1 MNSLQF
7 KKSYSATNNGHS
19 ASSTATT
26 SNQRAKSS
34 NPLARKW
41 NYFSTQKKAKQD
53 FHTAN
58 SSANSSP
65 PLTNS
70 SSSYSSSYSSSR
82 LSPTLS
88 IAASSVYSY
97 SPSIGDPI
105 SVSNIKSSAKESSS
119 GNSFMS
125 KLSSI
130 NKNITK
136 TLASGNA
143 GKPKEFKVS
152 SPKQYHRHNS
162 RVSATS
168 SNGHSPSNISSS
180 HSVESFTSDNT
191 GISETSKY
199 ITSVES
205 TPRSSIA
212 RQHKNRNT
220 LVKELCCLCDEYLT
234 NSFDGEFL
242 VALSCGHHSHY
253 NCYKEMKTLSTGAN
267 FQLQMSLTAFDN
279 QQYFDDTYI
288 NENQMSVV
296 CPFCSTSVY
305 ATDRTIE
312 DKINIEIIGSDSLT
326 NFLALP
332 DELNLMTP
340 IDENTLPDST
350 MQEDGQD
357 LNSPEDSE
365 TSMMMD
371 VKRISRVAMELGSTR
386 KMSKNGGILEGM
398 KDMPSY
404 FSNESTGND
413 SEIEQDH
420 FDENGEL
427 ITPLVAEST
436 NLMSDLE
443 YITPMDQI
451 GESYEHQ
458 PQIENIK
465 KHYNTKNSRIVY
477 KDIDYNIPSTTL
489 DYKTANRSSKVDPL
503 NDKVGQLKDK
513 SISQNCSP
521 LSANFALHHPTFSTA
536 YNNHNNINKSI
547 TNTPHSLKSDSFS
560 NTSSSFQLSYG
571 MDDLHLPKVR
581 VISEMTK
588 LSVNGA
594 DSNGNYNLK
603 CVLSTQATNYE
614 IPPYTLEYDEL
625 ENLNS
630 IKSKIKLNITEM
642 INENLYN
649 IDSTKKINFDVVG
662 ELIIFDCLN
671 VQINNNDYISNCYIY
686 LFENEI
692 VILNSL
698 NNRVIHQIDMKKD
711 LQSVNL
717 SSIANNKYINLQL
730 KTFKFADIT
739 FHNSNT
745 IICDK
750 WYKILNK
757 IIKLNSQK
765 RKFAFD
771 SPTLQYVRSFSTGN
785 DEDSMNKTKSQFS
798 IVNII
803 PLIQIT
809 TNAWSIVKDTTL
821 IPKEATQFSKLIE
834 KGLDLPSK
842 FIQRQL
848 IHPDP
853 MPLRLILII
862 PLVYDKTVLDIEPAD
877 YTEFVQ
883 KLLKTVLEVLHPQDT
898 VGVVFM
904 QDDIMLTSSLESK
917 KGKNIDLNVA
927 EGMDDTTTQFK
938 IGKYYGC
945 ASKFWEGWNEIIPEI
960 SCESRE
966 SLDLSKLFKSYQ
978 KYLKILSTTTFKH
991 SGGLE
996 NDAGERT
1003 VNHLLYVGYKS
1014 PFDGSE
1020 VENTE
1025 SNGGL
1030 VGIGITTSTCKSINK
1045 ISSSI
1050 SELSFKKKSPTEFIQ
1065 SLCEDYNSTFSV
1077 ASIVDE
1083 YDCLPFD
1090 YYNTIKNNISAI
1102 CTKTVQEKN
1111 KYSGED
1117 TNLVYDNCI
1126 NFCFGIDFNELLP
1139 KITNIIHNLHDV
1151 TVNEIKIKL
1160 NPFKE
1165 VNFGQFEL
1173 VGKLEILKD
1182 VNNILIILRNVPTCY
1197 ENCLMFDLNIN
1208 LKKLTPS
1215 LLKEISN
1222 NSENIDEIYDD
1233 NEASYQGIDYNDDDE
1248 FYVKNNKLRLL
1259 NANVSFNLNNE
1270 ITSFENALK
1279 VSINHSITLPDS
1291 ERTQPLDVFV
1301 RRSILADK
1309 DENKNYEQTISN
1321 SSNVCMN
1328 NAVSNKSET
1337 KKMNGKTNEKDE
1349 FWKMPIVFCLSPIRD
1364 SIFTKKEIELLVIEN
1379 LYKNI
1384 FQIKNFNIKS
1394 KEKIKNNLQKLTFK
1408 IHELVSVT
1416 NSNNLSSGNDGKKS
1430 LNDWSSDLVDE
1441 ISEIKEGYLM
1451 RNHNISNFKAIECFL
1466 SLIQ

>member
-7 KKSYSATNNGHS
+7 KKSYSSTNNRHT
-19 ASSTATT
+19 AFSSATT
-26 SNQRAKSS
+26 SNQQAKSS

-41 NYFSTQKKAKQD
+41 NYFSTQKRTSQDPNTAK
-53 FHTAN
+53 

-65 PLTNS
+65 PIADS
-70 SSSYSSSYSSSR
+70 SSFYPSSSR
-82 LSPTLS
+82 LTPTPS
-88 IAASSVYSY
+88 IGEFPVYSH
-97 SPSIGDPI
+97 SPSIGDPL
-105 SVSNIKSSAKESSS
+105 SVSKIKSAAKESSS
-119 GNSFMS
+119 GISFIS
-125 KLSSI
+125 KLNNI
-130 NKNITK
+130 NKTISK

-143 GKPKEFKVS
+143 GKPKERKVS
-152 SPKQYHRHNS
+152 SSKLYQRHNS

-168 SNGHSPSNISSS
+168 SNSRSPTNISSS
-180 HSVESFTSDNT
+180 HSVESFTSDIT

-212 RQHKNRNT
+212 KHHKNRNT
-220 LVKELCCLCDEYLT
+220 LVKQLCCLCDEYLT

-253 NCYKEMKTLSTGAN
+253 NCYKEIKTLSTGAN

-288 NENQMSVV
+288 DENQMSVV

-305 ATDRTIE
+305 ALDRTIE
-312 DKINIEIIGSDSLT
+312 DKINVEIIGSDSLT

-340 IDENTLPDST
+340 IDKNIIPDST
-350 MQEDGQD
+350 MQEENKD
-357 LNSPEDSE
+357 LNSLGNDRNSL
-365 TSMMMD
+365 MMN
-371 VKRISRVAMELGSTR
+371 VKRISRVAMELGST
-386 KMSKNGGILEGM
+386 KTMSKKGDSLGVM
-398 KDMPSY
+398 KDMPPY
-404 FSNESTGND
+404 LSNESNENGLD
-413 SEIEQDH
+413 MEQEH

-427 ITPLVAEST
+427 ITPLVAESSD
-436 NLMSDLE
+436 LMSESE
-443 YITPMDQI
+443 YITPLDQT
-451 GESYEHQ
+451 GESYIHQ

-477 KDIDYNIPSTTL
+477 NDIDYDMLNTTL
-489 DYKTANRSSKVDPL
+489 DYNSTNRLSRVDPL
-503 NDKVGQLKDK
+503 NDKIGQLKDN

-521 LSANFALHHPTFSTA
+521 LSANFATHHPTFSA
-536 YNNHNNINKSI
+536 VYNNHNNFNKSI
-547 TNTPHSLKSDSFS
+547 TNTLHSLKSDSFS

-571 MDDLHLPKVR
+571 MEDLHLPKVR

-594 DSNGNYNLK
+594 DSSGKYNLK
-603 CVLSTQATNYE
+603 CVLSTQATIYE
-614 IPPYTLEYDEL
+614 IPPYTLEYGEL

-630 IKSKIKLNITEM
+630 IKSKIKLNITGM
-642 INENLYN
+642 INKNIYK
-649 IDSTKKINFDVVG
+649 IDSKKMINFDAVG
-662 ELIIFDCLN
+662 ELIIFDSLN
-671 VQINNNDYISNCYIY
+671 VQINNNNYLSNCYIY
-686 LFENEI
+686 LFENDI
-692 VILNSL
+692 IILNAL
-698 NNRVIHQIDMKKD
+698 NNRIIHQIDMKKD
-711 LQSVNL
+711 LQSVNI
-717 SSIANNKYINLQL
+717 SSIASNKYINLQL

-757 IIKLNSQK
+757 ITKLNSQK

-771 SPTLQYVRSFSTGN
+771 SPTPQHVKSFPNGN
-785 DEDSMNKTKSQFS
+785 DEDLMNKTKSQFS

-809 TNAWSIVKDTTL
+809 TNAWSIVEDTTL

-842 FIQRQL
+842 FVQRQL

-862 PLVYDKTVLDIEPAD
+862 PLVYNKSVLDIEAAD

-883 KLLKTVLEVLHPQDT
+883 NLLRKVLMVLHPQDT

-904 QDDIMLTSSLESK
+904 QDDIMLSSSSESK
-917 KGKNIDLNVA
+917 KNKNNDLTDDN
-927 EGMDDTTTQFK
+927 GMDDTTTQFK

-966 SLDLSKLFKSYQ
+966 SLDLSKLFKDYQ

-991 SGGLE
+991 SGGLD

-1014 PFDGSE
+1014 PFEGSE
-1020 VENTE
+1020 VDDTE

-1030 VGIGITTSTCKSINK
+1030 VGMGITTSSGKFFNK

-1050 SELSFKKKSPTEFIQ
+1050 SEHSFKKRSPTEFIQ
-1065 SLCEDYNSTFSV
+1065 SLCEDYNCTFSV

-1083 YDCLPFD
+1083 YDCSPFD
-1090 YYNTIKNNISAI
+1090 YYKTIKNNISAI
-1102 CTKTVQEKN
+1102 CTKAIQEESKSST
-1111 KYSGED
+1111 KETS
-1117 TNLVYDNCI
+1117 LVYDNCI
-1126 NFCFGIDFNELLP
+1126 NFVFGLDFNDLLP
-1139 KITNIIHNLHDV
+1139 KLTNIIHNLHDV

-1160 NPFKE
+1160 SPFKE

-1173 VGKLEILKD
+1173 VGKLENLPNVK
-1182 VNNILIILRNVPTCY
+1182 NILIILRNVPTYY

-1215 LLKEISN
+1215 LLNNISN
-1222 NSENIDEIYDD
+1222 HSGNTDETYDD
-1233 NEASYQGIDYNDDDE
+1233 GGANKGNDYDDDDE

-1270 ITSFENALK
+1270 VTSFENALK
-1279 VSINHSITLPDS
+1279 VSISHSITLPES
-1291 ERTQPLDVFV
+1291 EKTQPLDVFV
-1301 RRSILADK
+1301 RNSILADK
-1309 DENKNYEQTISN
+1309 EENKNSEQTITNLSN
-1321 SSNVCMN
+1321 IFMN
-1328 NAVSNKSET
+1328 STADNKNET
-1337 KKMNGKTNEKDE
+1337 KKNANKNEKDE

-1379 LYKNI
+1379 LHKNI
-1384 FQIKNFNIKS
+1384 FQTKNFNIKS
-1394 KEKIKNNLQKLTFK
+1394 KEKIKMNLQKLTFK

-1416 NSNNLSSGNDGKKS
+1416 NSNNLSNGNDGKKS

-1466 SLIQ
+1466 NLIQ